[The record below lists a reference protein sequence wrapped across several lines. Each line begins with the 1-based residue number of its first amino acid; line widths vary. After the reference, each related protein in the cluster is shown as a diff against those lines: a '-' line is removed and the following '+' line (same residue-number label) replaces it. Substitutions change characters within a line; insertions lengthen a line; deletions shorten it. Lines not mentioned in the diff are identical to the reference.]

1 MLRNAAPPYGGV
13 MPTTTSVLSDL
24 HHEVRGT
31 GPPVVFITGA
41 SGDAGHFAR
50 AAEHLA
56 DEFTTLAY
64 DRRGCS
70 RSAALPVGE
79 VMSIS
84 AQADDAASLVEE
96 LGLAPAI
103 AFGTS
108 GGGDIL
114 LELIARRP
122 TLRRGAVVH
131 EPALISLAETADTE
145 DDPLAPVVELA
156 ERDPRAAME
165 AFVRMHTD
173 DATFESLDPM
183 LRDRILGNGARFF
196 GQQLPAFAAY
206 VPDVERIRA
215 AGIALRLLVSRE
227 GVSRLIG
234 ATKLLAR
241 QLGIGVE
248 WICGHH
254 APYLE
259 HPEAFAEEL
268 RPILRQLA

>member
-13 MPTTTSVLSDL
+13 MPTTTTVLSDL

-31 GPPVVFITGA
+31 GPPVIFITGA
-41 SGDAGHFAR
+41 SGDAEHFTR
-50 AAEHLA
+50 AAERLA

-70 RSAALPVGE
+70 RSAALPRRRNHV
-79 VMSIS
+79 
-84 AQADDAASLVEE
+84 D
-96 LGLAPAI
+96 LGP
-103 AFGTS
+103 G
-108 GGGDIL
+108 
-114 LELIARRP
+114 RRRGV
-122 TLRRGAVVH
+122 TRRGARARAGDRLRH
-131 EPALISLAETADTE
+131 EPALISFAETADPE

-173 DATFESLDPM
+173 DATLESLAPA

-196 GQQLPAFAAY
+196 GQQLPAFATY

-227 GVSRLIG
+227 GVPRLIG
-234 ATKLLAR
+234 ATKRLAR
-241 QLGIGVE
+241 ELGIGVDS
-248 WICGHH
+248 IRGHH
-254 APYLE
+254 APYLQ